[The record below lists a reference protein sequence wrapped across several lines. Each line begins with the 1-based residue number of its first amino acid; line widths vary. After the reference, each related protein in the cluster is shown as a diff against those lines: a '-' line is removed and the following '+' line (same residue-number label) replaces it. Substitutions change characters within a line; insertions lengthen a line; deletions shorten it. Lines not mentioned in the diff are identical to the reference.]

1 MLVSSLCIGMQYCH
15 CPSLVHAA
23 ISRSGKAPHR
33 LLVLRFFPPF
43 FHDLPWWP
51 QMLELCGLSSW
62 HPTILWSLHCDQLWF
77 SVLVSIFSIERIFNE
92 AQVLY
97 LRVSTWIKLQM
108 LEIMLVEQSGGSRLS
123 LAVQKLS
130 ILMQSHLSSLTA
142 SLTFEFLY
150 RKSLPPN
157 ISLGVFLIF
166 SSSYFKVP
174 HLPLKFLFIL
184 N

>member
-1 MLVSSLCIGMQYCH
+1 M
-15 CPSLVHAA
+15 
-23 ISRSGKAPHR
+23 
-33 LLVLRFFPPF
+33 
-43 FHDLPWWP
+43 
-51 QMLELCGLSSW
+51 
-62 HPTILWSLHCDQLWF
+62 
-77 SVLVSIFSIERIFNE
+77 
-92 AQVLY
+92 LY

-130 ILMQSHLSSLTA
+130 TLMQSHLSILTV

-150 RKSLPPN
+150 RKSLPPY